1 MAIKVSSLAFVL
13 LLCAITNRVEA
24 QHCGG
29 PCEVPR
35 GADPVSSNP
44 RYTLSMGIEKDDWRY
59 LFNWYWTVDGEQ
71 KFRVESALKSLP
83 ARNFGFRRM
92 FVSPSGNGFLVTGN
106 SYAGKYLN
114 GKEPPLFL
122 FFAPEGK
129 LLSERTLFQATE
141 EDERKL
147 GQCPHCKCHDV
158 LYVFAEDPKLCE
170 DGVFVELYPYQSI
183 QNLYFF
189 LPFGCAV
196 SERIAFEEALEAAE
210 WSRLSS
216 DDATREKEAI
226 QALIDDLN
234 SEALKIRTA
243 SSTALLAKGYLA
255 RTAINKAYYDSE
267 SGNVRARAKS
277 IQSRLRPLGG
287 LPWEEMSNDLQLLS
301 RMLSYAEPQVVE
313 AVSQRLQKIVPP
325 LKGLPA
331 DEQAAWITK
340 HRANLHW
347 NVDAGQYAE

>member
-158 LYVFAEDPKLCE
+158 
-170 DGVFVELYPYQSI
+170 
-183 QNLYFF
+183 
-189 LPFGCAV
+189 
-196 SERIAFEEALEAAE
+196 
-210 WSRLSS
+210 RLSS

-234 SEALKIRTA
+234 SEALGIRTA